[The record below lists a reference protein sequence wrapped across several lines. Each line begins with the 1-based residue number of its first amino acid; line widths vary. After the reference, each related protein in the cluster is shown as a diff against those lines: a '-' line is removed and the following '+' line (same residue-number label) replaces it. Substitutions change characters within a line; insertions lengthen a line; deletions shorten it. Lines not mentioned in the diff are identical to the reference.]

1 MTYTPGTIVSAR
13 SREWIVQPLDK
24 DLPPHILHLRPL
36 TGSSEDDFLLDTS
49 LETNVHPASFPPPNP
64 DHAGNFFQ
72 ALLLRDA
79 LRLSLRAGA
88 GPFRSFGNLTFAP
101 RAYQLVPLMMALKQP
116 ITRLLIADDVGIG
129 KTIESGLILRELFDR
144 GEIERACV
152 LCPPPL
158 VDQWVSELNRHFH
171 IPAKAVT
178 ASSAAALER
187 AIPNQ
192 ASTIF
197 QYYPFTVVS
206 LDYIKSDSHAA
217 MFKQTAPE
225 FIIVDEAHTCTQ
237 QGSNHQRRWKL
248 IHELSLDANR
258 HMVLATATPHSGNQQ
273 AFANLL
279 SILNPA
285 FAAFADEIPNED
297 ADSHRK
303 ELRTQLADYF
313 VQRRRADLA
322 EWRDTNNFPTCQSSE
337 VTYKLSGPWKTFFD
351 HVLDY
356 CRGLLQDHSSDSF
369 ADYIYWYATIGLLR
383 CASSSPAAA
392 VQALQNRL
400 ARATENETSPDATD
414 DNEARVLDFDEADS
428 SDVAPAVQSEDI
440 PQPQNVVA
448 LEQIKQEAEA
458 LAQAK
463 DDPKLNCLIHL
474 LKDDL
479 LKGPAPKRPI
489 IFCRY
494 IATATYVAN
503 HLREKFKDYTV
514 TAVSGTDDADARQAA
529 IHELAQNPKHI
540 LVATDCLAE
549 GINLQRD
556 YDAVVHYD
564 LLWNPTKHQQ
574 REGRVDRFGQTSK
587 EVKCA
592 LLYGQDN
599 PIDGLVLRVI
609 SRKAKQISASLGV
622 TVTVPI
628 DDRRVS
634 LAIMKAGL
642 FENAKKR
649 RANIQ
654 QPGLFD
660 EIERRERQQLEAL
673 TTLEATWQNAA
684 EKEKTNR
691 TKFSQRALKP
701 DLVIHEWHKVESAF
715 GSLNDVQSFTKGAL
729 AELGCHSLSHLPK
742 VIQDRLDENGV
753 ELPPDLRFQDLTRAH
768 PLVANLAAY
777 ILENAIDPMGQKP
790 IASRSGAAKSK
801 DVAHLTRIY
810 LLRLRHQL
818 THAKQPL
825 IVEETQALAVVGSA
839 ANPTWIT
846 DPTLVENLLHF
857 CPSQN
862 LPDQAVRTQI
872 QRAIDFAALHSN
884 DFNAFAQERADA
896 LRDDHRRVRDAS
908 NAKGTFSVKPILPVD
923 IMGVFVLLPA
933 EV

>member
-24 DLPPHILHLRPL
+24 DLPPHILRLRPL
-36 TGSSEDDFLLDTS
+36 TGSCEDEFLLDTS
-49 LETNVHPASFPPPNP
+49 LETNVQPASFPPPDP
-64 DHAGNFFQ
+64 EHAGNFSQ

-116 ITRLLIADDVGIG
+116 ITRLLVADDVGIG
-129 KTIESGLILRELFDR
+129 KTIETGLILRELFDR

-171 IPAKAVT
+171 ITAKAVT

-187 AIPNQ
+187 NIPNQ

-225 FIIVDEAHTCTQ
+225 FIIVDEAHTCSQ
-237 QGSNHQRRWKL
+237 QGSNRQRRWKL
-248 IHELSLDANR
+248 IKDLSLDPNR

-279 SILNPA
+279 SILDPA
-285 FAAFADEIPNED
+285 FAAFANEIPSDEQSQ
-297 ADSHRK
+297 ARSL
-303 ELRTQLADYF
+303 LRSKLVNYF

-322 EWRDTNNFPTCQSSE
+322 EWRDSGNFPTCRTSE

-356 CRGLLQDHSSDSF
+356 CRGLLKDHATESF

-400 ARATENETSPDATD
+400 ARTSEQDPNQDATD
-414 DNEARVLDFDEADS
+414 DHNTRVYDLDEADS
-428 SDVAPAVQSEDI
+428 SDVAPALQSDVI
-440 PQPQNVVA
+440 SQPKNVTP
-448 LEQIKQEAEA
+448 LEQIKKE
-458 LAQAK
+458 AQALEN
-463 DDPKLNCLIHL
+463 DSNNDPKLNCLIHL

-479 LKGPAPKRPI
+479 LKAPNPKRPI

-494 IATATYVAN
+494 VATATYVAN
-503 HLREKFKDYTV
+503 HLRQKFKDYTI
-514 TAVSGTDDADARQAA
+514 TAVSGTDDADARKAA
-529 IHELAQNPKHI
+529 IHDLAQNQKHI

-599 PIDGLVLRVI
+599 PVDGLVLRVI
-609 SRKAKQISASLGV
+609 SRKAKQISDSLGV
-622 TVTVPI
+622 TVSVPI

-642 FENAKKR
+642 FEHKS
-649 RANIQ
+649 NIQ

-660 EIERRERQQLEAL
+660 EIERKERQQLEAL
-673 TTLEATWQNAA
+673 TTLEAQWQDAA

-691 TKFSQRALKP
+691 TKFAQRALKP
-701 DLVIHEWHKVESAF
+701 DNVLQEWHKVESAF
-715 GSLNDVQSFTKGAL
+715 GSLDDVQSFTKGAL
-729 AELGCHSLSHLPK
+729 AELGCRTLSSLPQ
-742 VIQDRLDENGV
+742 VIQNRLDENGV
-753 ELPPDLRFQDLTRAH
+753 ELPPDLRIQDLSRAH
-768 PLVANLAAY
+768 PLVANLATY
-777 ILENAIDPMGQKP
+777 VLENAIDPMGEKT
-790 IASRSGAAKSK
+790 IAARSAAAVSPEISR
-801 DVAHLTRIY
+801 LTRIY
-810 LLRLRHQL
+810 LLRLRHRL
-818 THAKQPL
+818 DASKHPI
-825 IVEETQALAVVGSA
+825 IVEETQAIAVEGADS
-839 ANPTWIT
+839 NPTWIT
-846 DPTLVENLLHF
+846 NPERVETLLHF
-857 CPSQN
+857 CPSNN
-862 LPDQAVRTQI
+862 LLPHAVLSAI
-872 QRAIDFAALHSN
+872 QRASDFAAHHTT
-884 DFNAFAQERADA
+884 DFNAFAQSRADA
-896 LRDDHRRVRDAS
+896 LLADHRRVRDAS
-908 NAKGTFSVKPILPVD
+908 NAKGSFSVKPILPVD

-933 EV
+933 ED